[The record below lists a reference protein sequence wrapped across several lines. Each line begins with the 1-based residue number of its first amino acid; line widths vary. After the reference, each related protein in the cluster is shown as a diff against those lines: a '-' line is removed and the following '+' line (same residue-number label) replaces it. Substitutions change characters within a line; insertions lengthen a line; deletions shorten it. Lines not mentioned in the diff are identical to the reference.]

1 MRLCSIVTFKLFL
14 LKIIKMRTILV
25 LFFLV
30 QLNFGFGQE
39 QFDVSAVA
47 KFQKDLNIEYADAKT
62 SPLTT
67 EDLAVFKT
75 LDFYPANEK
84 FFVVAKFVRT
94 KKEKPFE
101 MKTSTDRKPLYV
113 KYGEVFF
120 TIDGLDFKLNVYRN
134 IELSKKKEFK
144 DHLFLPFSDLTSGNE
159 SYIGGKYIDLKIP
172 KGDTIVIDFN
182 TSYNPYC
189 AYSHRY
195 SCPKVPLEND
205 LNIEIKAGVKKFHD

>member
-1 MRLCSIVTFKLFL
+1 
-14 LKIIKMRTILV
+14 MRTLLV

-30 QLNFGFGQE
+30 QFNFGIGQE
-39 QFDVSAVA
+39 QFSASAVE
-47 KFQKDLNIEYADAKT
+47 KFQKDLNAEYADAKT

-67 EDLAVFKT
+67 EDLAVFKA
-75 LDFYPANEK
+75 LDFYPANKK
-84 FFVVAKFVRT
+84 FFVTAKFVRT

-120 TIDGLDFKLNVYRN
+120 AIEGKEFKLNVYKN
-134 IELSKKKEFK
+134 IELSKKASYK
-144 DHLFLPFSDLTSGNE
+144 DYLFLPFSDLTSGDE
-159 SYIGGKYIDLKIP
+159 SYIGGKYIDLRIP
-172 KGDTIVIDFN
+172 KGDTISIDFN

-189 AYSHRY
+189 AYNHKY

-205 LNIEIKAGVKKFHD
+205 LNIKIKAGVKKFHD